1 MAAKPK
7 PRAIELTDPRA
18 LRALAHPARLALVG
32 LLRREGPLTATQAAT
47 HLDDSSLRPLFHL
60 RKLARYGLVEEAGGG
75 HGRERPWQAT
85 ATFTNWPTA
94 ADHPVAAAADQLSA
108 ILARR
113 YFDLLIAWIGRRG
126 SEPRVWSE
134 SVAFGDTMLYVTAE
148 ELAGLTTD
156 LQALAE
162 QYLPR
167 TADASL
173 RPEGARRIDFLQL
186 ALPSE
191 PLPPTQ
197 S

>member
-47 HLDDSSLRPLFHL
+47 HLDDSPSNLSFHL
-60 RKLARYGLVEEAGGG
+60 RQLARYGLVKEAGGG

-94 ADHPVAAAADQLSA
+94 ADDPDVAAAADQLSA

-113 YFDLLIAWIGRRG
+113 YFDLLIAWIGLLRQRAARLERIGGLRRHDALRHG
-126 SEPRVWSE
+126 R
-134 SVAFGDTMLYVTAE
+134 G
-148 ELAGLTTD
+148 AG
-156 LQALAE
+156 
-162 QYLPR
+162 
-167 TADASL
+167 
-173 RPEGARRIDFLQL
+173 RPDD
-186 ALPSE
+186 
-191 PLPPTQ
+191 
-197 S
+197 